1 MNPLDNVLPIG
12 AILKYKDQTYQ
23 TGGIKRENDSTIYL
37 VTSSFYG
44 GDVWE
49 IVDSD
54 KLLIRDGEKRIH
66 RAEYRPDNQET

>member
-12 AILKYKDQTYQ
+12 TIIKYKNQTYQ

-44 GDVWE
+44 GDV
-49 IVDSD
+49 
-54 KLLIRDGEKRIH
+54 
-66 RAEYRPDNQET
+66 